1 MLVCGTMIAKP
12 LFAAVSRLLIHPL
25 HRFRRGMTLGV
36 RVMAVDGAGR
46 VLLIRHTYSP
56 GWLFPGGGVE
66 RGETIWQAGARE
78 LQEEAAVTLAARPA
92 LFGFYN
98 NDRQMRGDHL
108 AFLVVREFEVGAF
121 APNFE
126 IAEARFF
133 DVNELPADV
142 TGGTRRRIAEVMH
155 GAAVSER
162 W

>member
-1 MLVCGTMIAKP
+1 MIAKP
-12 LFAAVSRLLIHPL
+12 LFAIASKLIIHPL
-25 HRFRRGMTLGV
+25 HRLRRGMTLGV
-36 RVMAVDGAGR
+36 RVMAVDGQDR
-46 VLLIRHTYSP
+46 VLLIRHSYSP

-78 LQEEAAVTLAARPA
+78 LLEEAAVAMAGRPE

-108 AFLVVREFEVGAF
+108 AFLVTREFEIGDF
-121 APNFE
+121 HPNME

-133 DVNELPADV
+133 AVRELPEDV
-142 TGGTRRRIAEVMH
+142 TGGTRRRVAEVFD
-155 GAAVSER
+155 GAVISEN

>member
-1 MLVCGTMIAKP
+1 MIAKP
-12 LFAAVSRLLIHPL
+12 LFAIASKFVIHPL
-25 HRFRRGMTLGV
+25 HRLRRGMTLGV
-36 RVMAVDGAGR
+36 RVMAVDAQGR
-46 VLLIRHTYSP
+46 VRLIRHAYSP

-78 LQEEAAVTLAARPA
+78 LQEEAAVVMAGRSE

-108 AFLVVREFEVGAF
+108 AFLVTREFEVGDF
-121 APNFE
+121 RPNME

-133 DVNELPADV
+133 DVRELPEDA
-142 TGGTRRRIAEVMH
+142 TGGTRRRIAEVFD
-155 GAAVSER
+155 GVAVSEN